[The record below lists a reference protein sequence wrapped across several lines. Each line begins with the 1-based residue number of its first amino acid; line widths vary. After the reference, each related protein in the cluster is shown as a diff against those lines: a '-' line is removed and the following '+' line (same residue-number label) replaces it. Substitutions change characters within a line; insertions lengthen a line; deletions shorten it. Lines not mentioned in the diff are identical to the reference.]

1 MIDTADGR
9 FPAVNLRDLQY
20 VIAVADTGH
29 FGKAAAHCFVSQ
41 PTLSGQIKKLEAEL
55 EITIFERTNRSVE
68 ITPVGE
74 AILSHARSIIE
85 QANAIKQLAQAYQDP
100 LAGAL
105 RIGAIPTLSP
115 YLMPL
120 VLEPLKKQCPQM
132 KLVLSEEMTDTLVK
146 RLHNHEIDAALL
158 ATTVGEQEFETLP
171 LFDEPFWVAYARD
184 HAFYE
189 KDRIVL
195 RDLTNENLLLLAEG
209 HCLADQAMDICRVKE
224 RQTHG
229 EMADL
234 RASSLETLIQ
244 LVGAGY
250 GITLVPALA
259 MRGSWATGSGVVAQ
273 PLVIANA
280 SRRVSLVFRHS
291 FPRRPALL
299 AFADIIT
306 DNLPNTVAPAGR
318 RKRGG
323 KRKRRKDTG
332 SR

>member
-1 MIDTADGR
+1 M
-9 FPAVNLRDLQY
+9 NLRDVKY
-20 VIAVADTGH
+20 VIAVAETGH
-29 FGKAAAHCFVSQ
+29 FGRAAAKCFVSQ
-41 PTLSGQIKKLEAEL
+41 PTLSGQIKKLEDEL
-55 EITIFERTNRSVE
+55 GITIFERTNRSVE

-74 AILSHARSIIE
+74 AILTHARAIME
-85 QANAIKQLAQAYQDP
+85 QADAIKQLAQAHRDP
-100 LAGAL
+100 LAGPL

-120 VLEPLKKQCPQM
+120 ILAPLKKQLPQM
-132 KLVLSEEMTDTLVK
+132 KLFLSEEMTKTLLE
-146 RLHNHEIDAALL
+146 RLRSHEIDAALL
-158 ATTVGEQEFETLP
+158 ATTVEEQEFETLP

-189 KDRIVL
+189 KDQIRL

-209 HCLADQAMDICRVKE
+209 HCLADQAMEVCKVKE

-259 MRGSWATGSGVVAQ
+259 MRGSWTAGSGVVAQ
-273 PLVIANA
+273 PLVIKNA
-280 SRRVSLVFRHS
+280 LRRVSLVFRRS
-291 FPRRPALL
+291 FPRRAALR
-299 AFADIIT
+299 AFADVII
-306 DNLPNTVAPAGR
+306 DNLPNTVTLVGT
-318 RKRGG
+318 RKRAA
-323 KRKRRKDTG
+323 KKELRRSSHDNRYRR
-332 SR
+332 SM

>member
-1 MIDTADGR
+1 MIDIAGGS
-9 FPAVNLRDLQY
+9 FAPVNLKDLKY
-20 VIAVADTGH
+20 VIAVAETGH

-41 PTLSGQIKKLEAEL
+41 PTLSGQIKKLEDEL

-74 AILSHARSIIE
+74 DILSHARSIME
-85 QANAIKQLAQAYQDP
+85 QADAIKQLAQAYRDP
-100 LAGAL
+100 LAGPL

-115 YLMPL
+115 HLMPL
-120 VLEPLKKQCPQM
+120 VLAPLKKRCPKM
-132 KLVLSEEMTDTLVK
+132 KLILSEEMTDTLVE

-158 ATTVGEQEFETLP
+158 ATTVEEQEYETLP

-189 KDRIVL
+189 KDRIRL

-209 HCLADQAMDICRVKE
+209 HCLADQAMDVCRVRE
-224 RQTHG
+224 RQTCG

-259 MRGSWATGSGVVAQ
+259 MRASWATGSGVVAQ
-273 PLVIANA
+273 PLSIANA

-291 FPRRPALL
+291 FPRRPALQ

-306 DNLPNTVAPAGR
+306 DNLPNTVTPASN
-318 RKRGG
+318 RKPAG
-323 KRKRRKDTG
+323 KRKRRKT
-332 SR
+332 